1 MCIKAFVIWNG
12 GLIIMETAKLF
23 ENGRSQA
30 VRLPKKFR
38 LPGNEVIIQ
47 RLGNA
52 IMLVPKE
59 NLWETFV
66 SGINEFTD
74 DFMPNGREAEIK
86 TVREAL

>member
-1 MCIKAFVIWNG
+1 
-12 GLIIMETAKLF
+12 METAKIF
-23 ENGRSQA
+23 ENGHSQA

-66 SGINEFTD
+66 AGINEFTD
-74 DFMPNGREAEIK
+74 DFMPNGREAEIA
-86 TVREAL
+86 TVREEL

>member
-1 MCIKAFVIWNG
+1 
-12 GLIIMETAKLF
+12 METAKLF

-52 IMLVPKE
+52 IKE